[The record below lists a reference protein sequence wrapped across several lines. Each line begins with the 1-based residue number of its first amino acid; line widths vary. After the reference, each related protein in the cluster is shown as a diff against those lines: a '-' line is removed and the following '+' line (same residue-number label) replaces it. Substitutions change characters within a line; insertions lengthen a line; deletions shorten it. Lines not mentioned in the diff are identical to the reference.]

1 MLILP
6 ALPCKERKLQYHK
19 AAHLGKQRAQKA
31 QLKLF
36 DYTGFAMLT
45 YTIKQAGAGGGFD
58 PVGDEELAAKITR
71 GDEAMLFICDADGYA
86 KAQSKPM
93 PLQQGLEI
101 FAKMLSDGMSE
112 YKGEVKT
119 VS

>member
-1 MLILP
+1 MLIP
-6 ALPCKERKLQYHK
+6 APGEQLLLQYHK

-31 QLKLF
+31 QMRLF

-45 YTIKQAGAGGGFD
+45 YTIRQSGDSFE
-58 PVGDEELAAKITR
+58 PVGEEELAGKLTR
-71 GDEAMLFICDADGYA
+71 GDEAMLFVCDSQGYA

-93 PLQQGLEI
+93 PIKEGEEI
-101 FAKMLSDGMSE
+101 FQKMLADGMPE
-112 YKGEVKT
+112 FKGEIKT

>member
-1 MLILP
+1 M
-6 ALPCKERKLQYHK
+6 QYHK

-31 QLKLF
+31 QMRLF

-45 YTIKQAGAGGGFD
+45 YTIRQSGNSFE
-58 PVGDEELAAKITR
+58 PVGEEELAGRMTH
-71 GDEAMLFICDADGYA
+71 GDEAMLFICDSQGYA

-93 PLQQGLEI
+93 PAKEGEEI
-101 FAKMLSDGMSE
+101 FKKMLADGMPE
-112 YKGEVKT
+112 YTGEIKT